1 MFKRGAM
8 TTGTG
13 NAVPPDLLPR
23 DYSHGGDD
31 DSPPP
36 PRPPRPSIKNK
47 DKFKEDEFEED
58 NNYEPVP
65 IPDNNWTP
73 QRPLKRGSTPSLPL
87 RPDETLPSTDNDQ
100 FYNVIE
106 AVESTT
112 LPSASGGVYISRN
125 DVSSPESGYNSA
137 KDSKDSWSF
146 GSTGSY
152 VTDKSVQNIQD
163 ILKSLNLSKYCDVF
177 QEHLIDGDILQD
189 LTEQALRN
197 DCSFMH
203 VEAIRLMKY
212 VRTGHVPK

>member
-1 MFKRGAM
+1 MFERGAM

-23 DYSHGGDD
+23 DYSPSGDD

-36 PRPPRPSIKNK
+36 PPRPSIKNK
-47 DKFKEDEFEED
+47 DKCKEDEFEED
-58 NNYEPVP
+58 ENYELPP

-73 QRPLKRGSTPSLPL
+73 SRPPKRGSRPSLPL

-100 FYNVIE
+100 LYNVIE

-112 LPSASGGVYISRN
+112 LPSASGGVYISRS
-125 DVSSPESGYNSA
+125 DVSSESGYNSA
-137 KDSKDSWSF
+137 KDSWSF

-152 VTDKSVQNIQD
+152 VSNKSVQNIQN
-163 ILKSLNLSKYCDVF
+163 ILKSLNLSKYCNVF
-177 QEHLIDGDILQD
+177 KKHLIDGHILED

>member
-1 MFKRGAM
+1 MFERGAI

-23 DYSHGGDD
+23 DYSHGVDD
-31 DSPPP
+31 DATPP

-47 DKFKEDEFEED
+47 DKFKEDEFAE
-58 NNYEPVP
+58 NYEVPP

-73 QRPLKRGSTPSLPL
+73 QRPPKKGSRPSLPP
-87 RPDETLPSTDNDQ
+87 RPDKTLPSTNNDLI
-100 FYNVIE
+100 YDVIE
-106 AVESTT
+106 AAESTM
-112 LPSASGGVYISRN
+112 LPSASGGVNLSISEAT
-125 DVSSPESGYNSA
+125 SPESGYNSA
-137 KDSKDSWSF
+137 KESKDSWSF

-152 VTDKSVQNIQD
+152 VSNKSVQNIQD

-177 QEHLIDGDILQD
+177 QKHLIDGDILED

-197 DCSFMH
+197 DFSFMH
-203 VEAIRLMKY
+203 VEAVRLMKY